1 MHRSRGFSWLV
12 IFEIMSHYQLRDTDA
27 ADWRHPVEHIEP
39 EEDATSKTAEAL
51 RAVVLWMVRTDND
64 EPTHIGA
71 RCMVLSVALGIDSIT
86 YAEIGRRCGITREAV
101 RLMANELEQAY
112 GLRSSNARSDTTRR
126 RCKVARQGVLGL

>member
-1 MHRSRGFSWLV
+1 
-12 IFEIMSHYQLRDTDA
+12 MSQYQLRDTDA

-39 EEDATSKTAEAL
+39 EECPVSKTAEAL
-51 RAVVLWMVRTDND
+51 RNVVCWLVRNDND

-71 RCMVLSVALGIDSIT
+71 RCMVLSVALGIDAIT

-101 RLMANELEQAY
+101 RLMAKELETTY

-126 RCKVARQGVLGL
+126 RCRVARQCVLGI